1 MKLTLPRKR
10 TLLAWHRWVGFASA
24 LFLVIL
30 SLTGLVLNHTEFFK
44 LDAIQVRNDF
54 ILSRYGMEPATSV
67 RAYRIQ
73 PDANLAHLGGQ
84 LFYNS
89 QALCSA
95 TQPKGIIHGEHFT
108 AIATAEH
115 LIYLTREGALIEQ
128 VGASQLPY
136 HELLAVGRTAEGQ
149 AVLIGDTGNWLPD
162 ADWIHFQEYSGA
174 YQVEPLAAIALP
186 KEELDALLTAFQGA
200 GVPLYRVL
208 LDLHSGRLFG
218 WGGRTL
224 MDLSA
229 LAILLLISSGISG
242 WLRKSRQ
249 PPTHRST

>member
-1 MKLTLPRKR
+1 
-10 TLLAWHRWVGFASA
+10 
-24 LFLVIL
+24 
-30 SLTGLVLNHTEFFK
+30 
-44 LDAIQVRNDF
+44 
-54 ILSRYGMEPATSV
+54 
-67 RAYRIQ
+67 
-73 PDANLAHLGGQ
+73 
-84 LFYNS
+84 
-89 QALCSA
+89 
-95 TQPKGIIHGEHFT
+95 
-108 AIATAEH
+108 
-115 LIYLTREGALIEQ
+115 
-128 VGASQLPY
+128 
-136 HELLAVGRTAEGQ
+136 
-149 AVLIGDTGNWLPD
+149 LPD
-162 ADWIHFQEYSGA
+162 ADWINFQEYSGA

-186 KEELDALLTAFQGA
+186 TEELDALLTAFQGA